1 MPLLTVD
8 HAELMRWITSLMWP
22 FVRIGAL
29 LLAAPLF
36 GARTVPVRVRVGLA
50 LVLAYVVAYV
60 VAPTLPAE
68 VAGVDPLSLPGAFVA
83 AREALIGAV
92 MGFLLQMVF
101 GAMAMGGEIVALS
114 MGLAF
119 ASVVDP
125 ERGASVPL
133 VGQYFV
139 VFATLLF
146 LAFDGHLALLVLLL
160 DSFTLLPPSPDGF
173 GAAGL
178 WEVATWGSEMFR
190 AAVLVALPASAA
202 LLVASVSMGMIAR
215 SAPQL
220 NIFAVGFPLT
230 LMLGLVLLALGLDA
244 LAPQLESILE
254 TALLHARDTLGAA
267 R

>member
-1 MPLLTVD
+1 MALLMVSE
-8 HAELMRWITSLMWP
+8 AELVRWVTSVMWP

-36 GARTVPVRVRVGLA
+36 GARTIPVRVRLLLA
-50 LVLAYVVAYV
+50 LMLSLVLSPLMSSAAV
-60 VAPTLPAE
+60 
-68 VAGVDPLSLPGAFVA
+68 VDPLSLAGALVT
-83 AREALIGAV
+83 AREVLIGV
-92 MGFLLQMVF
+92 SMGFLLQMVF
-101 GAMAMGGEIVALS
+101 GAMAIGGEIVALS

-146 LAFDGHLALLVLLL
+146 LVFDGHLALLALLHE
-160 DSFTLLPPSPDGF
+160 SFELLPPAAEGF
-173 GAAGL
+173 GPGGL
-178 WEVATWGSEMFR
+178 WALVAWGSEMFE
-190 AAVLVALPASAA
+190 AAVFVALPATAA

-220 NIFAVGFPLT
+220 NIFAVGFPMT
-230 LMLGLVLLALGLDA
+230 LMLGLCLLALGLPA
-244 LAPQLESILE
+244 LASQFERVLDGVLGHAHEMLE
-254 TALLHARDTLGAA
+254 AA
-267 R
+267 Q

>member
-1 MPLLTVD
+1 MPLLMVD
-8 HAELMRWITSLMWP
+8 HDELMRWITSVMFP

-29 LLAAPLF
+29 LLAAPMF

-50 LVLAYVVAYV
+50 LMLAFA
-60 VAPTLPAE
+60 VAPLLPAT
-68 VAGVDPLSLPGAFVA
+68 AATVDPVSVPGAWLV
-83 AREALIGAV
+83 AREVLIGAI

-139 VFATLLF
+139 IFATLLF
-146 LAFDGHLALLVLLL
+146 LAFDGHLALLALLFE
-160 DSFTLLPPSPDGF
+160 SFELLPPSAGGF
-173 GAAGL
+173 GAAGF
-178 WEVATWGSEMFR
+178 WEVAIWGTEMFR
-190 AAVLVALPASAA
+190 AAVLVALPAAAA

-230 LMLGLVLLALGLDA
+230 LMLGLVLLALGLGS
-244 LAPQLESILE
+244 LAPQLENILE